1 MSCQYLH
8 VGERE
13 GRGKGR
19 GEREEGK
26 KETEGKERGR
36 KGRKRGRGTQEQNM
50 KMNKVIHQQQYMT
63 SLSDHVA
70 MATTWRA
77 IEETSFGRSDT
88 DPLEEFRVHQRELN
102 HLDVRV

>member
-1 MSCQYLH
+1 M
-8 VGERE
+8 
-13 GRGKGR
+13 K
-19 GEREEGK
+19 
-26 KETEGKERGR
+26 
-36 KGRKRGRGTQEQNM
+36 M
-50 KMNKVIHQQQYMT
+50 KMNKVIYQQQCMT

-77 IEETSFGRSDT
+77 IEETSFGRSNT